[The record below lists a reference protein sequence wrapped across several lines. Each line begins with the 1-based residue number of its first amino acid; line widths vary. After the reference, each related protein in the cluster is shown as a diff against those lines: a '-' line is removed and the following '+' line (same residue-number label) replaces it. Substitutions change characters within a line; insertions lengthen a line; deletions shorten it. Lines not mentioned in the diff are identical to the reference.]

1 MQPSSR
7 APSALPP
14 RKTRGV
20 RTSGPLAGGAAQVA
34 DDSEEEAVD
43 IVSDAD
49 LQPEAQ
55 PGPVPGPK
63 PKPTSPQQVRKM
75 ASLAGQAWEVLL

>member
-1 MQPSSR
+1 M
-7 APSALPP
+7 
-14 RKTRGV
+14 
-20 RTSGPLAGGAAQVA
+20 
-34 DDSEEEAVD
+34 D

-63 PKPTSPQQVRKM
+63 PKPTSPQQVRKI
-75 ASLAGQAWEVLL
+75 ASLVCQAWEALL